1 MAETNQLLLNY
12 YKKEEIKKIKQ
23 LSKEKASLKTI
34 LSRVDLTYITREEVL
49 EMLGEDYEQEIEDIK
64 DITENDFNTSSVME
78 NTPMEK
84 AKELKKYY
92 EQYNKNRVLVCKE
105 KNIGNGTLQ
114 KYLRLNYLIPELQ
127 DLVNKKKLGLN
138 SAEYI
143 SFIDNKNQFIISKII
158 EDYNYN
164 ITDSLAQRIKEDYY
178 NCKRLCQEYILS
190 KDKIDKYQNE
200 RRIKVTFTQEELER
214 YFKGLYKSQI
224 KEYII
229 DVLDNTRS
237 V

>member
-12 YKKEEIKKIKQ
+12 YKKEEIKKIQQ

-34 LSRVDLTYITREEVL
+34 LSRVDLNFITKEEVL
-49 EMLGEDYEQEIEDIK
+49 EILGEDYEQEIEDIK
-64 DITENDFNTSSVME
+64 DTTENDFNTSSVIK
-78 NTPMEK
+78 NTPIEK
-84 AKELKKYY
+84 AKELKKCY

-127 DLVNKKKLGLN
+127 DLVNQKKLGLN
-138 SAEYI
+138 SAEHI
-143 SFIDNKNQFIISKII
+143 SFIDNTNQFIISKII
-158 EDYNYN
+158 ENYNYN
-164 ITDSLAQRIKEDYY
+164 ITDRLAQRIKEDYY
-178 NCKRLCQEYILS
+178 NCRRLEKEYILS

-200 RRIKVTFTQEELER
+200 KRIKVRFTQEEIER
-214 YFKGLYKSQI
+214 YFKGIDKKMI

-229 DVLDNTRS
+229 DVLENTRR

>member
-12 YKKEEIKKIKQ
+12 YKKEEIKKIKK

-34 LSRVDLTYITREEVL
+34 LGVVDLDYITKEEVL
-49 EMLGEDYEQEIEDIK
+49 DLLGEDYEQEIEDIK
-64 DITENDFNTSSVME
+64 DITENDFNTSSVIE

-84 AKELKKYY
+84 AKELKKCY

-127 DLVNKKKLGLN
+127 DLVNKKKLGVN
-138 SAEYI
+138 SAEHI
-143 SFIDNKNQFIISKII
+143 SFIDNKNQFIIYKLI
-158 EDYNYN
+158 ENYNYN
-164 ITDSLAQRIKEDYY
+164 IIDSLAKRIKEDYY
-178 NCKRLCQEYILS
+178 NCKRLEEEYILS

-200 RRIKVTFTQEELER
+200 RRIKVRFTQEEIER
-214 YFKGLYKSQI
+214 YFKGIDKKMI

-229 DVLDNTRS
+229 DVLENTRS

>member
-12 YKKEEIKKIKQ
+12 YKKEEIKKIQQ

-34 LSRVDLTYITREEVL
+34 LSMVDLTYITKDEVL

-64 DITENDFNTSSVME
+64 ETTENDFNTSSVIK
-78 NTPMEK
+78 NTPIEK
-84 AKELKKYY
+84 AKELKKCY

-127 DLVNKKKLGLN
+127 DLVDKRKLGVN
-138 SAEYI
+138 SAEHI
-143 SFIDNKNQFIISKII
+143 SFIGEKNQFIISKII
-158 EDYNYN
+158 ENYNYN
-164 ITDSLAQRIKEDYY
+164 ITDILAKRIKEDYY
-178 NCKRLCQEYILS
+178 NCKRLEKEYILN

-200 RRIKVTFTQEELER
+200 KRIKVRFTQEEIER
-214 YFKGLYKSQI
+214 YFKGIDKKQI

-229 DVLDNTRS
+229 DVLENTRS

>member
-12 YKKEEIKKIKQ
+12 YKKEEIKKVKK

-34 LSRVDLTYITREEVL
+34 LGKVDLNFITKEEVL
-49 EMLGEDYEQEIEDIK
+49 EILGEDYEQEIK
-64 DITENDFNTSSVME
+64 DFKDTTEKDFNTSSVIE

-84 AKELKKYY
+84 AKEYKKCF
-92 EQYNKNRVLVCKE
+92 EQYNKNRVLVCNE

-138 SAEYI
+138 SAEHI
-143 SFIDNKNQFIISKII
+143 SFIDDKNQFIVYKII
-158 EDYNYN
+158 ENYNYN
-164 ITDSLAQRIKEDYY
+164 ITDSIAQRIKEDYY
-178 NCKRLCQEYILS
+178 NCKILEREYILS

-200 RRIKVTFTQEELER
+200 KRIKVRFMQEEIER
-214 YFKGLYKSQI
+214 YFKGIDKKMI

-229 DVLDNTRS
+229 DVLENTRS

>member
-12 YKKEEIKKIKQ
+12 YKKEEIKKIQQ

-34 LSRVDLTYITREEVL
+34 LSMVDLDYITKEEVI
-49 EMLGEDYEQEIEDIK
+49 EIIGEDYEQEIEDIK
-64 DITENDFNTSSVME
+64 DITENDFNTSSVIE

-84 AKELKKYY
+84 AKEYKKCY
-92 EQYNKNRVLVCKE
+92 EQYNKNRILVCKE

-138 SAEYI
+138 SAEHI
-143 SFIDNKNQFIISKII
+143 SFIDNKNQFIIFKII
-158 EDYNYN
+158 ENYNYN
-164 ITDSLAQRIKEDYY
+164 ITDSLAKRIKEDYY

-200 RRIKVTFTQEELER
+200 KRIKVRFTQEEIER
-214 YFKGLYKSQI
+214 YFKGIDKKMI

-229 DVLDNTRS
+229 DVLENTRS

>member
-12 YKKEEIKKIKQ
+12 YKKEEIKKIKK

-34 LSRVDLTYITREEVL
+34 LGVVDLDYITKEEVL
-49 EMLGEDYEQEIEDIK
+49 DLLGEDYEQEIEDIK
-64 DITENDFNTSSVME
+64 DITENDFNTSSVIE

-84 AKELKKYY
+84 AEELKKCY

-127 DLVNKKKLGLN
+127 DLVNKKKLGVN
-138 SAEYI
+138 SAEHI
-143 SFIDNKNQFIISKII
+143 SFIDNKNQFIIYKLI
-158 EDYNYN
+158 ENYNYN
-164 ITDSLAQRIKEDYY
+164 IIDSLAKRIKEDYY
-178 NCKRLCQEYILS
+178 NCKRLEEEYILS

-200 RRIKVTFTQEELER
+200 RRIKVRFTQEEIER
-214 YFKGLYKSQI
+214 YFKGIDKKMI

-229 DVLDNTRS
+229 DVLENTRS

>member
-12 YKKEEIKKIKQ
+12 YKKEEIKKIKK

-34 LSRVDLTYITREEVL
+34 LGVVDLDYITKEEVL
-49 EMLGEDYEQEIEDIK
+49 DLLGEDYEQEIEDIK
-64 DITENDFNTSSVME
+64 DITENDFNTSSVIE

-84 AKELKKYY
+84 AKELKKCY

-127 DLVNKKKLGLN
+127 DLVNKKKLGVN
-138 SAEYI
+138 SAEHI
-143 SFIDNKNQFIISKII
+143 SFIYNKNQFIIYKLI
-158 EDYNYN
+158 ENYNYN
-164 ITDSLAQRIKEDYY
+164 IIDSLAKRIKEDYY
-178 NCKRLCQEYILS
+178 NCKRLEEEYILS

-200 RRIKVTFTQEELER
+200 RRIKVRFTQEEIER
-214 YFKGLYKSQI
+214 YFKGIDKKMI

-229 DVLDNTRS
+229 DVLENTRS

>member
-12 YKKEEIKKIKQ
+12 YKKEEIKKIKK

-34 LSRVDLTYITREEVL
+34 LSRVDLTYITKDEVL
-49 EMLGEDYEQEIEDIK
+49 EILGEDYEQEIEHIEDIMEEK
-64 DITENDFNTSSVME
+64 FNTSSVIE

-84 AKELKKYY
+84 AKEYKKCF
-92 EQYNKNRVLVCKE
+92 EQYNKNRILVCKE

-114 KYLRLNYLIPELQ
+114 RYLRLNYLIPELQ
-127 DLVNKKKLGLN
+127 DLVNKKKLGVN
-138 SAEYI
+138 SAEHI

-158 EDYNYN
+158 ENYNYN

-178 NCKRLCQEYILS
+178 NCKMLCKEYILS

-200 RRIKVTFTQEELER
+200 RRIKVRFTQEEIEK
-214 YFKGLYKSQI
+214 YFKGLNKKQI
-224 KEYII
+224 KKYII
-229 DVLDNTRS
+229 DTVKNTRS